1 MDGRRREGA
10 RGGWSMPHASRWDRR
25 AERHLDN
32 LCLAFRGGEGGLAGG
47 VVAQVGFTEE
57 P

>member
-1 MDGRRREGA
+1 MHGGMEDGV
-10 RGGWSMPHASRWDRR
+10 GGEACRHASRWIVCAR
-25 AERHLDN
+25 ETPGQP
-32 LCLAFRGGEGGLAGG
+32 CLAFRGGEGGLAGG

>member
-1 MDGRRREGA
+1 MEG
-10 RGGWSMPHASRWDRR
+10 GGWSMPHASRWIITQ
-25 AERHLDN
+25 ETPGQP
-32 LCLAFRGGEGGLAGG
+32 CLAFRGGEGGLAGG

>member
-1 MDGRRREGA
+1 MDGRRREGGG
-10 RGGWSMPHASRWDRR
+10 GGWSMPHASRWDRR